1 MKKFGISSF
10 VLFLACLAVLTFLPK
25 NDAISADDI
34 NIGVVTALSHP
45 AGEQGYQAVQIAV
58 DEINARGGVMVGG
71 EKRLLK
77 AIPSDTRDAD
87 PGVPVTD
94 ALLALEKTILEKK
107 VSAVVVGPL
116 RSEVFLAAMD
126 IIAKYKVPML
136 VAIAMTPDSESKFKE
151 NPEKYKYVFRLCVN
165 VKHLMM
171 YLSGVMGFIK
181 EQFGF
186 DKVSIFNQDVAWAR
200 GVAGGMRKVYFEKAG
215 WTIVGQEIY
224 PVGSADFSTGLMKAQ
239 NGGAQVIMPI
249 FDMVETNV
257 LIKQW
262 KSMRVNALMAG
273 FTSRLGIPEAWK
285 NCDGKIGGAMEA
297 IYELGSGIGS
307 AKVPGSLEFQA
318 AFEKRW
324 KGYPSGTGG
333 HGPGPA
339 YESVKVLAEAI
350 ERAGTLDAD
359 PVVAEL
365 EKTDRMG
372 IFGRIRFNDVH
383 QVPYGLDFEKTAIGC
398 VVQWTEEGKRV
409 IVYPPILAEAKIE
422 LPKGMKPAK

>member
-1 MKKFGISSF
+1 MERRILSS
-10 VLFLACLAVLTFLPK
+10 VLLIACLAFPTFLPTS
-25 NDAISADDI
+25 SANGADPI
-34 NIGVVTALSHP
+34 NIGVVTALTHP

-58 DEINARGGVMVGG
+58 DEINARGGVTVGK

-77 AIPSDTRDAD
+77 AIPSDTRDAE

-126 IIAKYKVPML
+126 IIAKYKIPML
-136 VAIAMTPDSESKFKE
+136 VAIAMTPDSEPKFKE
-151 NPEKYKYVFRLCVN
+151 NPEKYKYIFRPCVSS
-165 VKHLMM
+165 KHLMM
-171 YLSGVMGFIK
+171 YLSGVMRFINEEYGFN
-181 EQFGF
+181 
-186 DKVSIFNQDVAWAR
+186 KVHIFNQDVAWAR
-200 GVAGGMRKVYFEKAG
+200 AVAGLMGKMYFEKTG
-215 WTIVGQEIY
+215 WTISGQENY
-224 PVGSADFSTGLMKAQ
+224 PVGTGDFSTGLMKAQ
-239 NGGAQVIMPI
+239 SAGAQVIMPI

-273 FTSRLGIPEAWK
+273 FTSRMGIPEAWK

-318 AFEKRW
+318 AFDKRW
-324 KGYPSGTGG
+324 GYPSGTGG
-333 HGPGPA
+333 HGAGPA
-339 YESVKVLAEAI
+339 YESVKILAEAI
-350 ERAGTLDAD
+350 ERAGSVDAD
-359 PVVAEL
+359 SVVAEL
-365 EKTDRMG
+365 AKTDRMG
-372 IFGRIRFNDVH
+372 IYGRIRFDDVH
-383 QVPYGLDFEKTAIGC
+383 QVPFGMDFKETATGC
-398 VVQWTEEGKRV
+398 VIQWTEAGKRV
-409 IVYPPILAEAKIE
+409 IVYPPALAEAKIE

>member
-1 MKKFGISSF
+1 MERRILSS
-10 VLFLACLAVLTFLPK
+10 LLLLACLAVLTFLPLS
-25 NDAISADDI
+25 SATGADPI
-34 NIGVVTALSHP
+34 NIGVVTALTHP

-58 DEINARGGVMVGG
+58 DEINARGGVTVGK

-77 AIPSDTRDAD
+77 AIPSDTRDAE

-126 IIAKYKVPML
+126 IVAKYKIPML
-136 VAIAMTPDSESKFKE
+136 VAIAMTPDSEPKFKE
-151 NPEKYKYVFRLCVN
+151 NPEKYKYIFRLCVSS
-165 VKHLMM
+165 KHLMM
-171 YLSGVMGFIK
+171 YLSGVMAFINEQYGFN
-181 EQFGF
+181 
-186 DKVSIFNQDVAWAR
+186 KVHIFNQDVAWAR
-200 GVAGGMRKVYFEKAG
+200 AVAGLMTKSYFEKAG
-215 WTIVGQEIY
+215 WMITGQENY
-224 PVGSADFSTGLMKAQ
+224 PAGTGDFSTGLMKAQ
-239 NGGAQVIMPI
+239 SGGAQVIMPI

-273 FTSRLGIPEAWK
+273 FTSRMGIPEAWK

-297 IYELGSGIGS
+297 IYELGSAIGS

-318 AFEKRW
+318 AFDKRW
-324 KGYPSGTGG
+324 GYPSGTGG

-339 YESVKVLAEAI
+339 YESVKILAEAI
-350 ERAGTLDAD
+350 ERAGTVDAD

-365 EKTDRMG
+365 AKTDRMG
-372 IFGRIRFNDVH
+372 IYGRIRFDGVH
-383 QVPYGLDFEKTAIGC
+383 QVPFGVDFKETAIGC
-398 VVQWTEEGKRV
+398 VIQWTEEGKRV
-409 IVYPPILAEAKIE
+409 IIYPPALAEAKIE
-422 LPKGMKPAK
+422 LPKGMKSAK

>member
-1 MKKFGISSF
+1 M
-10 VLFLACLAVLTFLPK
+10 APQT
-25 NDAISADDI
+25 SASGADPI

-58 DEINARGGVMVGG
+58 DEINSRGGVKVGG

-77 AIPSDTRDAD
+77 AIPSDTRDAE

-126 IIAKYKVPML
+126 IVAKYKIPML
-136 VAIAMTPDSESKFKE
+136 VAIAMTPDSEPKFKE
-151 NPEKYKYVFRLCVN
+151 NPEKYKYVFRLCVSS
-165 VKHLMM
+165 KHLMM
-171 YLSGVMGFIK
+171 YLSGVMGFIN

-186 DKVSIFNQDVAWAR
+186 NKVHIFNQDVAWAR
-200 GVAGGMRKVYFEKAG
+200 AVAGLMSKVYFEKAG
-215 WTIVGQEIY
+215 WTILGQENY
-224 PVGSADFSTGLMKAQ
+224 PAGTGDFSTGLMKAQ
-239 NGGAQVIMPI
+239 SGGAQVIMPI

-273 FTSRLGIPEAWK
+273 FTSRMGIPEAWK

-307 AKVPGSLEFQA
+307 AKVPGSMEFQT

-339 YESVKVLAEAI
+339 YESVKILAEAI
-350 ERAGTLDAD
+350 ERAGTVNAD
-359 PVVAEL
+359 DVVAQL

-372 IFGRIRFNDVH
+372 IFGRIRFDSVH
-383 QVPYGLDFEKTAIGC
+383 QVPYGLDYRETATGGVI
-398 VVQWTEEGKRV
+398 QWTDAGKRV
-409 IVYPPILAEAKIE
+409 IVYPPALAEAKIE
-422 LPKGMKPAK
+422 LPKGMKSAK